1 MEDAELLLSFVNALV
16 APASRVQ
23 QPTSLPP
30 PAPIEHS
37 ISTPA
42 VPASVPSPPQQ
53 APIVAVPEV
62 KEELVQLE
70 GQPAIAEDD
79 VQQPLPEQ
87 TQHSEIPPT
96 LDPDATDSQMSPDM
110 NDTKE
115 DMKGMTEQKTRV
127 YKGWPKGKP
136 RGPRQTPYA
145 KRGTKSTVKRGQ
157 QDGGAGQGSVS
168 GSAGSPALSAAE
180 LPMEQGEDGNEAVDP
195 TLEDILAF
203 DDGDQT
209 LPSELVDE
217 VGVEGAAAQPSA
229 PPIPLAVEPE
239 EACNIPT
246 AKVPTPKLATDDL
259 CASCGNV
266 RTSDLHDFWISCNG
280 CKSWFHHTCVGF
292 KTEREVKDVDKFY
305 CTSCEPRF
313 GSTTCEL
320 GTSIQSGV
328 G

>member
-1 MEDAELLLSFVNALV
+1 MEDAELLLSFVNAITT
-16 APASRVQ
+16 PSSRVQ
-23 QPTSLPP
+23 QPLPP
-30 PAPIEHS
+30 PAAPAPIEHS
-37 ISTPA
+37 MSKPVI
-42 VPASVPSPPQQ
+42 PASAPSPPHQ
-53 APIVAVPEV
+53 ATILVATEV
-62 KEELVQLE
+62 KEERVQAEIQTLV
-70 GQPAIAEDD
+70 ADNDA
-79 VQQPLPEQ
+79 QQPFPEQ
-87 TQHSEIPPT
+87 MQPLEIPPAI
-96 LDPDATDSQMSPDM
+96 DPDATDTQMSPEM

-115 DMKGMTEQKTRV
+115 NTTEQKTRV

-145 KRGTKSTVKRGQ
+145 KRGTKSVVKRGQ

-180 LPMEQGEDGNEAVDP
+180 LPTDLGEDGNEAVDP

-203 DDGDQT
+203 DDEDQPM
-209 LPSELVDE
+209 PSELLDE
-217 VGVEGAAAQPSA
+217 TGMESGAVPPPALSMSVADGHEQASNVGAA
-229 PPIPLAVEPE
+229 
-239 EACNIPT
+239 
-246 AKVPTPKLATDDL
+246 KVSTPKPVTDDL

-305 CTSCEPRF
+305 CKSCEPRF
-313 GSTTCEL
+313 GSTTCEFR
-320 GTSIQSGV
+320 TFIQAGA